1 MFSIIQ
7 NYKKR
12 DIVGELNL
20 QEFLEELQNP
30 SRLNTLSI
38 NAARE
43 AYDNGDI
50 ITYKKIKDGMPCIA
64 FNFSYDSYIN
74 TENIIKQTGY
84 LYLDVDSS
92 MDKHNLKK
100 DYVVACWDSL
110 SRRGCGMI
118 VSVSGVNES
127 NLKYA
132 AQEIAEDLGI
142 ELDTNA
148 VSVDR
153 LNIISQDSNP
163 YINTLYS
170 EYKYTDKKHN
180 TNTTSSHNIYKTIML
195 EADSDFFK
203 EGDLRTSNEKDLYE
217 GVNFDGERYIV
228 LEEEQGY
235 TEIFLPPNIKEGKR
249 NTSIFSATSNCRGLN
264 PNATKSK
271 IKGFINGLNNQCCNP
286 PLPQKEVNII
296 VDNVF
301 SKEPVIF
308 NNRTRKILYNPDY
321 DLNGSERRSIAAEVS
336 NRKRREETFKEII
349 TAIDSWDYEKD
360 GKITNK
366 NIAKKIGKHQNT
378 LTKYS
383 KQIKTYLQAS

>member
-1 MFSIIQ
+1 
-7 NYKKR
+7 
-12 DIVGELNL
+12 
-20 QEFLEELQNP
+20 
-30 SRLNTLSI
+30 
-38 NAARE
+38 
-43 AYDNGDI
+43 
-50 ITYKKIKDGMPCIA
+50 
-64 FNFSYDSYIN
+64 
-74 TENIIKQTGY
+74 
-84 LYLDVDSS
+84 
-92 MDKHNLKK
+92 
-100 DYVVACWDSL
+100 
-110 SRRGCGMI
+110 
-118 VSVSGVNES
+118 
-127 NLKYA
+127 
-132 AQEIAEDLGI
+132 
-142 ELDTNA
+142 
-148 VSVDR
+148 
-153 LNIISQDSNP
+153 
-163 YINTLYS
+163 
-170 EYKYTDKKHN
+170 
-180 TNTTSSHNIYKTIML
+180 ML